1 MRIAVVSDIHG
12 NLPALEAVV
21 HDLGRRGVDR
31 VVNLGDNLSGPLL
44 VRETARYLMAQDWVH
59 LAGNHERQLLA
70 LDLATPDI
78 ARLQPSDAYARAQL
92 GAAELAWL
100 ATLPPTMRLSPEV
113 LLCHGTPSSD
123 ITYFL
128 ETLAPDQMRL
138 ASDVEITERM
148 GDTAAE
154 LILCGHTHI
163 PRAVRAA
170 NGTLIVN
177 PGSVGLQAYDDD
189 RPYFHMIENGSPD
202 ARYAIVERIDG
213 AWTSTLIAV
222 PYDARPMAALA
233 LRNGRPEWAHALLT
247 GYGRQQDRATV

>member
-21 HDLGRRGVDR
+21 RDLERRGVDR

-44 VRETARYLMAQDWVH
+44 VRETARYLMAQDWVQ

-70 LDLATPDI
+70 LDLALPGI
-78 ARLQPSDAYARAQL
+78 ERLQPSDAYARAQL
-92 GAAELAWL
+92 GDAELAWL
-100 ATLPPTMRLSPEV
+100 ATLPPTMRLSPEI

-128 ETLAPDQMRL
+128 ETLAPDHLRM
-138 ASDVEITERM
+138 ATPDEIVQRM
-148 GDTAAE
+148 GGAAAQ

-163 PRAVRAA
+163 PRAVRAP

-189 RPYFHMIENGSPD
+189 HPYFHQVENGSPD
-202 ARYAIVERIDG
+202 ARYAIVEQIDG
-213 AWTSTLIAV
+213 AWVVTLIAV
-222 PYDARPMAALA
+222 PYDAGPMAALA

-247 GYGRQQDRATV
+247 GYGRQQDCATG